1 MGRGARIIIGAPP
14 RDVAHSGRRVGA
26 RRWIGDLP
34 IGPAMISASLQNVI
48 DRFGKAWHE
57 RAFALKAASFALV
70 GVVNTGVDF
79 GVFWTAAR
87 MFGCPLVLAN
97 VLAWL
102 VAVTFSYVMNSFI
115 TFGPESGRTLRW
127 RDYFAFAASGVAGM
141 TASTA
146 VLYALSY
153 AMPLVTAK
161 LVSILV
167 SFAVNF
173 SLSHFVVFRARKPG
187 GNAAP

>member
-1 MGRGARIIIGAPP
+1 MIPAP
-14 RDVAHSGRRVGA
+14 
-26 RRWIGDLP
+26 
-34 IGPAMISASLQNVI
+34 LQNVFA
-48 DRFGKAWHE
+48 RLGKAWQE
-57 RAFALKAASFALV
+57 RALALKAASFALV
-70 GVVNTGVDF
+70 GLVNTGVDF

-87 MFGCPLVLAN
+87 TLGWPLVPAN

-127 RDYFAFAASGVAGM
+127 RDYATFAASGVAGM
-141 TASTA
+141 IASTA

-153 AMPLVTAK
+153 ALPLVAAK
-161 LVSILV
+161 LVSILA

-173 SLSHFVVFRARKPG
+173 SLSHFVVFRAR
-187 GNAAP
+187 APKL